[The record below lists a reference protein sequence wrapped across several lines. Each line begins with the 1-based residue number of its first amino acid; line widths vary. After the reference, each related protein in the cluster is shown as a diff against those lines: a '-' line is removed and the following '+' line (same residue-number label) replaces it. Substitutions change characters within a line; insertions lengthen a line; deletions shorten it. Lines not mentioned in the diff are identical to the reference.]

1 MRQLKFRA
9 WNKELNIMRNN
20 STIDCYNSELNRSFK
35 ENLMLTMDGE
45 IRVCQW
51 YGDRVSMREDNNYKL
66 MQFTGLQD
74 KNGVNIYEGD
84 VIKIHYVG
92 SPVVGS
98 VEFFQKRDYED
109 GKWAI
114 RHTGWI
120 LADFKRKT
128 GKEACEM
135 GFHFSIKELREV
147 IGNIYQNPELLTD
160 NN

>member
-1 MRQLKFRA
+1 MREIKFRA

-74 KNGVNIYEGD
+74 KNGVDIYECD
-84 VIKIHYVG
+84 VLQIISKYGVRPWSSQPGKKHYYKEPKIQNKLVRFDTEKACFE
-92 SPVVGS
+92 V
-98 VEFFQKRDYED
+98 D
-109 GKWAI
+109 GTSFAYAKA
-114 RHTGWI
+114 TNY
-120 LADFKRKT
+120 
-128 GKEACEM
+128 
-135 GFHFSIKELREV
+135 EV

>member
-1 MRQLKFRA
+1 MREIKFRA
-9 WNKELNIMRNN
+9 WDNSDKIMYKDIQLGIRF
-20 STIDCYNSELNRSFK
+20 D
-35 ENLMLTMDGE
+35 DGSVYHFE
-45 IRVCQW
+45 DFFMPPQ
-51 YGDRVSMREDNNYKL
+51 GDYHDWVL

-74 KNGVNIYEGD
+74 KNGVDIYEGD
-84 VIKIHYVG
+84 IVKIHYVG

-98 VEFFQKRDYED
+98 VEFYQKHDYED
-109 GKWAI
+109 GKWAL
-114 RHTGWI
+114 RTAGWI

-135 GFHFSIKELREV
+135 GWHFSIEELREV

>member
-1 MRQLKFRA
+1 V
-9 WNKELNIMRNN
+9 
-20 STIDCYNSELNRSFK
+20 D
-35 ENLMLTMDGE
+35 
-45 IRVCQW
+45 
-51 YGDRVSMREDNNYKL
+51 
-66 MQFTGLQD
+66 
-74 KNGVNIYEGD
+74 IYEGD
-84 VIKIHYVG
+84 IVKIHY
-92 SPVVGS
+92 SSLPTVGS

-135 GFHFSIKELREV
+135 GFHFSIKEIREV